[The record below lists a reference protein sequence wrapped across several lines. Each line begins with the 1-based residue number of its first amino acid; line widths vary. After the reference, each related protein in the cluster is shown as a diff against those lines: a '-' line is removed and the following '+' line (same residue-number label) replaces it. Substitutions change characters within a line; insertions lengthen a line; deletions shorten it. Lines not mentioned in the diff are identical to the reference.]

1 MKVPYLSV
9 PIALPGDVDK
19 GNPDKEVKCKILPA
33 NVIAYH
39 EGFAWGTFI
48 YLTTGQAFCLTCTV
62 AEYEEM
68 VRKYWLEIG
77 KAASRKII
85 PLQ

>member
-1 MKVPYLSV
+1 MNPFLTVPM
-9 PIALPGDVDK
+9 ALPGDAEK
-19 GNPDKEVKCKILPA
+19 GNEDKVVNGKILPG

-39 EGFAWGTFI
+39 EGYSWGTFI

-62 AEYEEM
+62 KEYEEM

-77 KAASRKII
+77 KATTRKIQT
-85 PLQ
+85 LQ

>member
-1 MKVPYLSV
+1 MSVAYLSV

-19 GNPDKEVKCKILPA
+19 GNPDKEVKCKILPGQ
-33 NVIAYH
+33 VIAYH
-39 EGFAWGTFI
+39 EGYAWGTFI

-62 AEYEEM
+62 KEYEQM
-68 VRKYWLEIG
+68 VHNYWLEIG
-77 KAASRKII
+77 KKASRKII